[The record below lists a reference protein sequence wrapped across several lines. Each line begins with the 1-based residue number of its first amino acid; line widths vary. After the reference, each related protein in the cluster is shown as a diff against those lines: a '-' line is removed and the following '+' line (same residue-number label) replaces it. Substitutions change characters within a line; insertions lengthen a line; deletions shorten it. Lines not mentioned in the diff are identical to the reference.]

1 MAGETGAGALRRT
14 GGIFTKQHRTR
25 HGSGSFPSDAAS
37 LPPAHPFC
45 KRKLQPRKNI
55 VPSDKISPKGGGK
68 IVEFILTCHTS
79 GGMGQLPGRGPG
91 AILLLAVAASWSL
104 RIFFLGRPRKKMLCK
119 RKKTPKETLRKGFL
133 WTLSQTEG
141 AAAPQTPWGFL
152 WARIMHRTKAPLCKG
167 SCQRS

>member
-25 HGSGSFPSDAAS
+25 HSSGSFPSDAAS

-79 GGMGQLPGRGPG
+79 GGDSCAWPRGHFCSGRSLPDCPFLDPILLSCAKKSGVEPPRRNCGGLLRCSAAQQKGRGPFE
-91 AILLLAVAASWSL
+91 ILGGLGLQCSRSRECSRVSEHS
-104 RIFFLGRPRKKMLCK
+104 RFL
-119 RKKTPKETLRKGFL
+119 F
-133 WTLSQTEG
+133 
-141 AAAPQTPWGFL
+141 
-152 WARIMHRTKAPLCKG
+152 
-167 SCQRS
+167 